1 MGVESNSRSLCL
13 CGCEASVRRSFLPGH
28 DAKLRGKIIRELKA
42 ADSQRR
48 EPDVAAVIPAAA
60 FEELDRLFKGEFIHL
75 KPGALPDPMDNP
87 EIAAKVAD
95 YLKLPYTICFYYDD
109 EVEPVWMAYV
119 EELEGC
125 MSHGS
130 TPAEAMEMIHEAMEL
145 WIGGNLE
152 DGDEIPPPKDHFPEH
167 SGKFQVR
174 LPVGLHGKLAA
185 VAREQEVSLNQLVTA
200 ILAEGVG
207 WRPAGK
213 RQSSRT

>member
-1 MGVESNSRSLCL
+1 MTAAEK
-13 CGCEASVRRSFLPGH
+13 SVP
-28 DAKLRGKIIRELKA
+28 AK
-42 ADSQRR
+42 
-48 EPDVAAVIPAAA
+48 VIPY
-60 FEELDRLFKGEFIHL
+60 
-75 KPGALPDPMDNP
+75 DPMDDP
-87 EIAAKVAD
+87 EIAARVAEH
-95 YLKLPYTICFYYDD
+95 LKLPYTICFYYDD

-152 DGDEIPPPKDHFPEH
+152 DGDEIPPPKEHFPEH

-207 WRPAGK
+207 WRPVGK